1 MKNSAKMPMYMV
13 CIGNGLDAGE
23 GESMGSD
30 IKCQCARL
38 ERSSTGSWMTL
49 TNSVVSPQGEG
60 VLMKDGLTFSQ
71 WEFIVIKH
79 FPGWELVSC
88 SDNE

>member
-1 MKNSAKMPMYMV
+1 
-13 CIGNGLDAGE
+13 
-23 GESMGSD
+23 MGSD

-38 ERSSTGSWMTL
+38 ERVSTGSWLTL

-60 VLMKDGLTFSQ
+60 VLMKDGLTFDQ

-79 FPGWELVSC
+79 FAGWVLVSC